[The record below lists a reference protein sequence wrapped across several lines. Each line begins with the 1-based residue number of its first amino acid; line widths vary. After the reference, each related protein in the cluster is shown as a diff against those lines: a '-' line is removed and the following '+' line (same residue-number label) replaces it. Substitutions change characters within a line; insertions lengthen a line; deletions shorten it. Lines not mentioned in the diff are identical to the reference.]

1 LLRLIL
7 FSDLLTIQESKEAC
21 PKDLVFNVR
30 INFYMMKFRSR
41 KQMAIIASYFKDET
55 YGLLGPQMAATI
67 IRDHTPYECIVIA
80 VSREDDKAAIK
91 EVLAALFEG
100 QRPVVGF
107 STLSGREDLFALA
120 KELKAEGTATILAG
134 PQADVD
140 FLGEKG
146 WQAHPHRFQG
156 LSENFNFGLHGPAEQ
171 AIHLLNRLDINDRSE
186 IPGLLYKNPYGT
198 IIQNPKKE
206 WNEKYLGKVRWDNIY
221 IMGKNCLVPLDIGMG
236 QVLQHIGC
244 PHAARTRKTAID
256 YPTAIS
262 GKQSQPIE
270 LSLSGCSFCDVAVD
284 KGFCGSLGMETVLS
298 QINCLPQARDGR
310 KIPFELINENPLPI
324 LPELLLEVTGQG
336 DKLSQINLTLRA
348 DYFITGV
355 KYLREALSVAGEL
368 GIYILLSSIGFE
380 SFDDA
385 ILRNLNKG
393 LTVEKNLQAIGLL
406 RQLKYEFPYQM
417 GYSSKEGAIHGFIHP
432 TPWDTKEITTR
443 IQKNMSIYGLPND
456 ILPPHSTPLIIHH
469 ASGLGDWIREIE
481 QREGLRFKRYGSI
494 IGWWETPQHC
504 G

>member
-1 LLRLIL
+1 MI
-7 FSDLLTIQESKEAC
+7 
-21 PKDLVFNVR
+21 
-30 INFYMMKFRSR
+30 RSIIKSGSG
-41 KQMAIIASYFKDET
+41 KQMAIIVSYFKDES

-67 IRDHTPYECIVIA
+67 IQDHTPYECIVIG
-80 VSREDDKAAIK
+80 VTREDDKATIK
-91 EVLAALFEG
+91 KVLAELFEA

-120 KELKAEGTATILAG
+120 KELRAEGAVTILAG

-146 WQAHPHRFQG
+146 WQDHPHRFKG

-171 AIHLLNRLDINDRSE
+171 AIYLLNRLDINDRSE
-186 IPGLLYKNPYGT
+186 IPGLLYKDPDGT

-206 WNEKYLGKVRWDNIY
+206 WNEDYLRKVRWDNIY
-221 IMGKNCLVPLDIGMG
+221 TLGVKGLTPLIIGMG
-236 QVLQHIGC
+236 QVLEQIGC
-244 PHAARTRKTAID
+244 PHAARTRKATMD
-256 YPTAIS
+256 YPASVS
-262 GKQSQPIE
+262 GKQGQRIE

-284 KGFCGSLGMETVLS
+284 KGFCGRLGMETVLG
-298 QINCLPQARDGR
+298 QIRCLPQAQDGR
-310 KIPFELINENPLPI
+310 KIPFELINENPLPT
-324 LPELLLEVTGQG
+324 LPELLREVARRDEGLT
-336 DKLSQINLTLRA
+336 QINLTLRA
-348 DYFITGV
+348 DYFIAGA
-355 KYLREALSVAGEL
+355 KYLREALGIADEL

-406 RQLKYEFPYQM
+406 RQLKEEYPHQM

-432 TPWDTKEITTR
+432 TAWDTKEIAAR
-443 IQKNMSIYGLPND
+443 IQQTMYIYGLPND

-481 QREGLRFKRYGSI
+481 QREGLWFKRYGSI
-494 IGWWETPQHC
+494 IGWWEAPMVVKSCSQIDSY
-504 G
+504 GLKY

>member
-1 LLRLIL
+1 
-7 FSDLLTIQESKEAC
+7 
-21 PKDLVFNVR
+21 
-30 INFYMMKFRSR
+30 MKSGSG
-41 KQMAIIASYFKDET
+41 KQMAIIVSYFKDET

-67 IRDHTPYECIVIA
+67 IQDHTPYDCIVIA
-80 VSREDDKAAIK
+80 VTREDDKATIK
-91 EVLAALFEG
+91 KVLAELFG
-100 QRPVVGF
+100 TQRPVVGF

-120 KELKAEGTATILAG
+120 KELRAEGVVTILAG

-146 WQAHPHRFQG
+146 WLDHPHRFKG

-171 AIHLLNRLDINDRSE
+171 VIHLLNRLDSDDRSE
-186 IPGLLYKNPYGT
+186 IPGLLYKEPDGT

-206 WNEKYLGKVRWDNIY
+206 WNEDHLRKVRWDNIY
-221 IMGKNCLVPLDIGMG
+221 TLGVDGLTPINISMG

-244 PHAARTRKTAID
+244 PHAARTKKTAID
-256 YPTAIS
+256 YPTSISS
-262 GKQSQPIE
+262 GKQGRRIE

-284 KGFCGSLGMETVLS
+284 KGFCGRLGMETVLS
-298 QINCLPQARDGR
+298 QIRCLPQAQDGR
-310 KIPFELINENPLPI
+310 KVPFELINENPLPN
-324 LPELLLEVTGQG
+324 LPELLREVGRRDDGLT
-336 DKLSQINLTLRA
+336 QINLTLRA
-348 DYFITGV
+348 DYFIAGV
-355 KYLREALSVAGEL
+355 KYLREALGVADEL
-368 GIYILLSSIGFE
+368 GIYVLMSSIGFE

-393 LTVEKNLQAIGLL
+393 LTVETNMQAIRLL
-406 RQLKYEFPYQM
+406 RQLKEEFPHQM

-432 TPWDTKEITTR
+432 TAWDTKEITAR
-443 IQKNMSIYGLPND
+443 IQQTMYLYGLPND

-494 IGWWETPQHC
+494 IGWWEAPNPAKPELTIDD
-504 G
+504 